1 MNYSLGQYFTK
12 DKKLQK
18 VVYKFILNNPK
29 TILEPSIGRGD
40 LVKYILNKYKKK
52 DIKIKFVMCEIDEN
66 IKLLDE
72 INKED
77 VIYNNFLDYDINK
90 KFKTI
95 IGNPPY
101 IRTKNGNLYIDFI
114 SKCYNLLKNKGELIF
129 IIPSDFFKL
138 TCSKDLLNE
147 MLDNGTFTHIYH
159 PHNENLFDNATVDI
173 IIFRYCKDKKLNKK
187 IIYNDEELYIN
198 NCDGLITFNKM
209 KLDDKQIYFK
219 DYFDIY
225 VGMVTGKEEIYK
237 NNDLGNIK
245 LLNGENKLENYIYID
260 NYPSNNKKIDD
271 YLLNNKEILINR
283 KIRKFNDKN
292 WFEWGAPR
300 NKKNIEKNIN
310 KKCIYIYNLSRK
322 TKIAFIDTVK
332 YFGGNLIVL
341 IPNKEINLE
350 NILNYLNSNEFKH
363 NFMFSNR
370 FKIGHRQLSNSI
382 IPKNIL

>member
-12 DKKLQK
+12 DKKLQR

-29 TILEPSIGRGD
+29 IILEPSIGRGD

-66 IKLLDE
+66 IKLLDD

-101 IRTKNGNLYIDFI
+101 IRTKTGNLYIDFI

-159 PHNENLFDNATVDI
+159 PHNEKLFDNATIDI

-209 KLDDKQIYFK
+209 KFDDKQIYFK

-283 KIRKFNDKN
+283 KIRKFDDKN

-310 KKCIYIYNLSRK
+310 KKCIYIYNLTRK

-332 YFGGNLIVL
+332 YFGGNLIIL
-341 IPNKEINLE
+341 IPNKEINIE

-382 IPKNIL
+382 IPINIL